1 MYNKTVLDNGVRI
14 VSCPMKDKQSLAI
27 GIWINTGSR
36 FETPKFSGI
45 SHFLEHLVFKGTKNY
60 SCQKIKESIEGV
72 GGSFNGFTLEEATCY
87 LVKIPA
93 RYLDLAL
100 SILSDMV
107 INPSLPG
114 EEIERERTVVLEEIK
129 MYKDLPQTYVYDI
142 LDRLLWPNQ
151 PLGRSI
157 LGSTESI
164 RGIKRQDMYSYKQS
178 YYTAPNIVLSGAGL
192 LDHDRFE
199 DKVRKNFRFLED
211 RKVNKFCGAQE
222 AQTKAQLGLLH
233 KDTEQTHLAV
243 GFHSL
248 KRDHPLKYALSL
260 LHIILGANSSSR
272 LFNEI
277 REKRGLAYEIGT
289 QVKRLKDTGAFIVHA
304 GVDNHK
310 VEETVK
316 LIFQELRKV
325 RDKSVSSDEFRRA
338 KEFYLGQ
345 LMIALEDTMDQM
357 LWIGESTL
365 TLDKTYTLRQVIK
378 EIEKV
383 KLSDLVEVSRL
394 IFKEEKTNL
403 ALIGPLK
410 QKEKIISALLKI
422 K

>member
-14 VSCPMKDKQSLAI
+14 VSCPMEDKRSLSI
-27 GIWINTGSR
+27 GIWINVGSR

-60 SCQKIKESIEGV
+60 SCQKMKESIEGV

-100 SILSDMV
+100 NILSDMV
-107 INPSLPG
+107 INPSLPEG
-114 EEIERERTVVLEEIK
+114 EIERERTVILEEIK
-129 MYKDLPQTYVYDI
+129 MYKDLPQSYVYDI

-157 LGSTESI
+157 LGSTEAI
-164 RGIKRQDMYSYKQS
+164 NRIKRKDLYSYRQR
-178 YYTAPNIVLSGAGL
+178 YYTAANIVVSGAGL
-192 LDHDRFE
+192 LDHDRFK
-199 DKVRKNFRFLED
+199 DKVEKIFRILENQ
-211 RKVNKFCGAQE
+211 RTNEFFRVKEV
-222 AQTKAQLGLLH
+222 QTQPQLELLH
-233 KDTEQTHLAV
+233 KNTEQTHLAI
-243 GFHSL
+243 GFHGF

-272 LFNEI
+272 LFNQI

-289 QVKRLKDTGAFIVHA
+289 QVKRLRDTGAFIIHA
-304 GVDNHK
+304 GIDNRK
-310 VEETVK
+310 VEETLK

-325 RDKSVSSDEFRRA
+325 RDKSLNFDELKRA

-345 LMIALEDTMDQM
+345 LMISLEDTMDQM

-365 TLDKTYTLRQVIK
+365 TLDKTYTFNQVIK
-378 EIEKV
+378 EVKKV
-383 KLSDLVEVSRL
+383 KPSDLVEVSRL

-410 QKEKIISALLKI
+410 QREKTIRSLLKI